1 MSLSSNKILVA
12 NVLTNQAAGYF
23 QTITVSNIGAGN
35 ATAMNAGVTSAQY
48 IPAGWYVL
56 PNATNNVTIEIN
68 AGTSNANAWT
78 TYIASNTGGTIISD
92 GWNVRANN
100 VTTGTQTLTLYG
112 LSQGQNATGQYNAS

>member
-23 QTITVSNIGAGN
+23 QTITVSSVGTGN
-35 ATAMNAGVTSAQY
+35 ATQMNGGSTTAQY

-56 PNATNNVTIEIN
+56 PTGTNNVTIEIN
-68 AGTSNANAWT
+68 TGASNVNAWT
-78 TYIASNTGGTIISD
+78 TYVSANTGGTIISD
-92 GWNVRANN
+92 GWNVRANA
-100 VTTGTQTLTLYG
+100 TTGTQTLTLYG